1 MVQERTSTLGKDP
14 WAHCQP
20 ERDLLVKRPWP
31 SGRVLCWIA
40 AFPNFTAKSC
50 QMSEKHSFKG
60 NNFMPK
66 YRPKSRQFI
75 GRIFLEKKSPR
86 TKKSRPNCEI
96 SPNLV
101 TLQNSWAQTYS
112 CPSCPRFKSTRTK
125 NMGEF
130 CFSAQNVSF
139 HVQAG
144 SFWPL
149 TVDWYCKIVR

>member
-75 GRIFLEKKSPR
+75 GRIFLEKSHRGQKKVAPIAKFHPIWSHCKTHEHKR
-86 TKKSRPNCEI
+86 TAVPAVPGSNLQGPKIWANFVFRPKTFR
-96 SPNLV
+96 SMYKPD
-101 TLQNSWAQTYS
+101 
-112 CPSCPRFKSTRTK
+112 RF
-125 NMGEF
+125 G
-130 CFSAQNVSF
+130 
-139 HVQAG
+139 H
-144 SFWPL
+144 
-149 TVDWYCKIVR
+149 